1 MERLKKRWDE
11 EFPEKTHYTAKGLG
25 SNKSRFKK
33 KRKRKQD
40 SQNPPQAIKKPNIKE
55 KIKWVNE
62 KKVKLV
68 LLDEQARNR
77 GIGFMGRLKRA
88 WDECYPEFRHL
99 NM

>member
-1 MERLKKRWDE
+1 MRNFQRKHITLQKAWAVIKVDSRKKGR
-11 EFPEKTHYTAKGLG
+11 G
-25 SNKSRFKK
+25 SR
-33 KRKRKQD
+33 D